1 MLTEKQVF
9 HFKTFGFL
17 VMRQVFTPDEVATL
31 NAEFESKLESAYA
44 HMPFDG
50 TKRHWVPMLSS
61 DTPLFAGLLEDS
73 RFSEPA
79 EQLYGDDVF
88 GIVCDANRYVGDT
101 RWHPDTK
108 SHHQYGVKFAFYLE
122 PVGAETGAL
131 RVLPGSHKQPLHD
144 ELRQAREED
153 RLELAEMPAYVCES
167 EPGDVVAFDLRTWHA
182 SLGGAEDRRMSTL
195 VYYNYPKTPEEETVT
210 REQANSNADTFVQ
223 FGLPPQPKYPAEW
236 VANPTGHSKRAKWIE
251 TMRELEFI
259 RSDS

>member
-17 VMRQVFTPDEVATL
+17 VLRDIFTSDELRRL

-50 TKRHWVPMLSS
+50 TKRHWVPMLGPE
-61 DTPLFAGLLEDS
+61 TPFYAGLLEDP
-73 RFSEPA
+73 RFSGPA
-79 EQLYGDDVF
+79 EQFFDEDVF

-131 RVLPGSHKQPLHD
+131 RVLPGSHKQPYHA
-144 ELRQAREED
+144 ELRQAQEED

-182 SLGGAEDRRMSTL
+182 SLGGAEDRRMCTL
-195 VYYNYPKTPEEETVT
+195 VYYNYPKTPEEEAVT
-210 REQANSNADTFVQ
+210 REQAQSNADTFAQ
-223 FGLPPQPKYPAEW
+223 FGLPPQPKYPDAW
-236 VANPTGHSKRAKWIE
+236 ITNPSGNSKRAKWIE

-259 RSDS
+259 R